1 MRRYLISILILL
13 SSFGLYAQEAQEM
26 SLRRYEVSF
35 VEMDFTTIH
44 QCVGGLSDKQKL
56 KLFKCLGKGPFRVD
70 FCNSGDMDAK
80 SYMKT
85 AQWTMYNNDCNFKDG
100 PYKLEDYKG
109 KGALIVPDGCGSL
122 TVYNSKGSSIIFM
135 QYCDGNMTQI
145 TLRKKSKELYKAE
158 GRFETE
164 YADGSPFYVFV
175 SGDSVIKKQ
184 KLYNKITGD

>member
-1 MRRYLISILILL
+1 MRRYLICILL
-13 SSFGLYAQEAQEM
+13 LLSAFGLYAQEAQLM
-26 SLRRYEVSF
+26 SRRRYEVSF

-70 FCNSGDMDAK
+70 LYNSGDMDGK
-80 SYMKT
+80 SYNKT

-122 TVYNSKGSSIIFM
+122 TVYNFL
-135 QYCDGNMTQI
+135 CC
-145 TLRKKSKELYKAE
+145 LYKFQLL
-158 GRFETE
+158 GF
-164 YADGSPFYVFV
+164 S
-175 SGDSVIKKQ
+175 SC
-184 KLYNKITGD
+184 L